1 MRKSSVLGGILVL
14 CAGMAQAQS
23 VPSFATPA
31 SYAAAGASAMASG
44 DFNGDGKADVVTANG
59 ITGGSHGVSILLSNG
74 DGTFQPARNSVTGT
88 DPSAVA
94 VGDFNGDGKLD
105 VAAMNPAGN
114 TLSILLGNGDGTL
127 QAATLAV
134 AGDFNGDGFVDLYC
148 EITGYVS
155 GGGRSNVAP
164 YVYTTS
170 TMSLGHGD
178 GTFSTGATVSDFSV
192 GGENLVVGDF
202 NRDGRLDPAAVFPG
216 PEGRRLAVTPPNSL
230 NIRYGLGD
238 GRFAP
243 AVKFIAGASTTGFTG
258 SPLVTADFD
267 GNSAP
272 DFAWATGAGINAIR
286 NANGNPPLLSK
297 VSLSSAFA
305 VGGLTPVTGT
315 VTIGD
320 PAPAGGAVIAL
331 SASDPVAMSF
341 PGGGTVTIPAGATT
355 VAFAVS
361 TAQVAATELVTIT
374 GMWNSVPATAS
385 FTVVPPVAVSSV
397 TLTPP
402 TVIGLFS
409 GNLGTN
415 FNGSGVYVAL
425 NGPAPDG
432 GATVNLSSTSPTLV
446 SVPAT
451 LAIPAGTITAFLQA
465 NVPGNVPADTPVTL
479 SASYQGVARTG
490 VLTFLTGTD
499 TIRLTKAEYVVKTGQ
514 WKVEATDSDLSPAG
528 VMVFSGNGTFIGSL
542 AGTLGAFKG
551 QGVFTGPLTTVI
563 LQTFKGGFTT
573 GAVAQK

>member
-1 MRKSSVLGGILVL
+1 VR
-14 CAGMAQAQS
+14 
-23 VPSFATPA
+23 
-31 SYAAAGASAMASG
+31 
-44 DFNGDGKADVVTANG
+44 
-59 ITGGSHGVSILLSNG
+59 
-74 DGTFQPARNSVTGT
+74 
-88 DPSAVA
+88 
-94 VGDFNGDGKLD
+94 
-105 VAAMNPAGN
+105 
-114 TLSILLGNGDGTL
+114 
-127 QAATLAV
+127 
-134 AGDFNGDGFVDLYC
+134 
-148 EITGYVS
+148 
-155 GGGRSNVAP
+155 
-164 YVYTTS
+164 
-170 TMSLGHGD
+170 
-178 GTFSTGATVSDFSV
+178 
-192 GGENLVVGDF
+192 
-202 NRDGRLDPAAVFPG
+202 
-216 PEGRRLAVTPPNSL
+216 
-230 NIRYGLGD
+230 
-238 GRFAP
+238 
-243 AVKFIAGASTTGFTG
+243 FIAGASTAGFTG
-258 SPLVTADFD
+258 IPLVTADFD

-305 VGGLTPVTGT
+305 VRGLTPVTGT

-320 PAPAGGAVIAL
+320 PAPAGGAVITL
-331 SASDPVAMSF
+331 SAGDPVAVDF

-355 VAFAVS
+355 AAFAVS

-374 GMWNSVPATAS
+374 GMWNGVPATAS

-397 TLTPP
+397 TLTPS

-409 GNLGTN
+409 GNLGAN
-415 FNGSGVYVAL
+415 FNGSGMYVAL

-432 GATVNLSSTSPTLV
+432 GATVNLSSTNPTLV
-446 SVPAT
+446 SVPGT

-490 VLTFLTGTD
+490 ILTGTD
-499 TIRLTKAEYVVKTGQ
+499 TIRLTKAGYVVKTGQ